1 MKKKILVVEDN
12 YEVRDNLC
20 EILTLSGYDVVSA
33 ENGVIGVK
41 HAMSESPDLI
51 LCDVM
56 MPELDGYGVLKI
68 LNSNPKL
75 MDIPFMFLTAKAE
88 KTDFRR
94 GMSLGADD
102 YITKPFD
109 DVDLLEA
116 IESRLK
122 KSQRIKTLF
131 DGTES
136 GLQKFIDE
144 AKANR
149 DLETLAINR
158 ETRKYNKKDIVYQAG
173 QFPKWMFFVISG
185 QVKASKINEFGK
197 EFITNIYK
205 EGDFFGFLP
214 MLYDGVYD
222 DNCTT
227 LEASELRMIP
237 SEEFRKLLFNNRD
250 VAAIFI
256 KMLAS
261 KVDQN
266 ETQLLDLAYSS
277 VRKRVANSLIVL
289 HEKNGPV
296 ISMLREDVAALTG
309 TAKETLIRTL
319 SDFKAEKIIEIEGSN
334 IMIKDLQLLKSMPQ

>member
-1 MKKKILVVEDN
+1 MKKKILVIEDN

-41 HAMSESPDLI
+41 HAMSELPDLI

>member
-88 KTDFRR
+88 KNDFRR

-131 DGTES
+131 DGTET

-334 IMIKDLQLLKSMPQ
+334 IIIKDLQLLKSMPQ

>member
-88 KTDFRR
+88 KNDFRR

-131 DGTES
+131 DGTET

>member
-88 KTDFRR
+88 KNDFRR

-109 DVDLLEA
+109 YVDLLEA

-131 DGTES
+131 DGTET

>member
-1 MKKKILVVEDN
+1 M
-12 YEVRDNLC
+12 
-20 EILTLSGYDVVSA
+20 
-33 ENGVIGVK
+33 
-41 HAMSESPDLI
+41 
-51 LCDVM
+51 
-56 MPELDGYGVLKI
+56 
-68 LNSNPKL
+68 
-75 MDIPFMFLTAKAE
+75 
-88 KTDFRR
+88 
-94 GMSLGADD
+94 
-102 YITKPFD
+102 
-109 DVDLLEA
+109 
-116 IESRLK
+116 
-122 KSQRIKTLF
+122 
-131 DGTES
+131 
-136 GLQKFIDE
+136 KFIDE

>member
-1 MKKKILVVEDN
+1 MKKKILVIEDN

-20 EILTLSGYDVVSA
+20 EILELTGYEVVSA
-33 ENGVIGVK
+33 ENGVVGVR

-185 QVKASKINEFGK
+185 QVKASKIDEFGK

-334 IMIKDLQLLKSMPQ
+334 ITIKDLQLLKSMPQ

>member
-1 MKKKILVVEDN
+1 MKKKILVIEDN

-20 EILTLSGYDVVSA
+20 EILELTGYEVVSA
-33 ENGVIGVK
+33 ENGVVGVR

-334 IMIKDLQLLKSMPQ
+334 ITIKDLQLLKSMPQ